1 MKNPTLT
8 KDDLIATGYGFGTAK
23 TLITEGK
30 RLMVEQGYPYYTN
43 SRLGRVPRYIMEQ
56 LLGCDLPTPELPHSD
71 SEDNRETVAN
81 PILTKYDLLALG
93 YGTGQVSVLITK
105 AKQDLVKEG
114 FDYYATQ
121 SVGSVPASTLA
132 NILGFQ
138 PPALSQAREVLRQEL
153 EARSLSC
160 HNAKIQQG
168 DH

>member
-23 TLITEGK
+23 TLITESK
-30 RLMVEQGYPYYTN
+30 RLMVERGYDYYTN

-71 SEDNRETVAN
+71 SEDNRQTVAN

-93 YGTGQVSVLITK
+93 YGTGQVSALLAQ
-105 AKQDLVKEG
+105 AKQDLVDEG
-114 FDYYATQ
+114 FDYYAIPNL
-121 SVGSVPASTLA
+121 GSVPSSSLE
-132 NILGFQ
+132 NILGFR
-138 PPALSQAREVLRQEL
+138 PPALPQARQILRQEL

-160 HNAKIQQG
+160 HNAKTQ
-168 DH
+168 